1 MVWKTKSNDLAQ
13 TKKAAPHGGT
23 AFKNKNIHQEY
34 LKRQFAA
41 LY

>member
-23 AFKNKNIHQEY
+23 AFKNKKHTS
-34 LKRQFAA
+34 RVS
-41 LY
+41 